1 MVPLP
6 PPLVGL
12 RERLRSVAASVS
24 DTRQRVIDSHRALSD
39 QVGELRSAVDSKVDE
54 SRWALSGQLAEI
66 RAAVDAGAAARPAHM
81 PEVKMREMLLAIA
94 DQEPWHR
101 RRLWELRSTPDYELA
116 YTEAEPLVTVVIP
129 TYDNYRLLGE
139 RSIPSVLAQTYQ
151 NFEIVVVGDSAPEEA
166 GSVIDEIGDPRIRFH
181 NRPYR
186 GPYSEDPQA
195 RWLVA
200 GAPPFNDAVRRAK
213 GRWIAPLDD
222 DDAFRPDHLEVLV
235 GLAQRDRLELAYG
248 RAETHWPDGHREEVG
263 QFPPADGILSL
274 QMAIYHAGLAPSFEL
289 ELTDATFGLPADWGL
304 FRRMLRAGVRA
315 GMADQVVVDGYPSA
329 LWMQREGASALE
341 RSAPDPGASE
351 PLPEWQ
357 YVPEGWKRADDP
369 DELCARGWDVEAV
382 AQAYA
387 TNWPAFLSLIEGPG
401 PLGVGYEKPSGV
413 EIGTTSLI
421 DQNMIL
427 CFTAALTRAAWGR
440 DRITVLDWGGALG
453 HYHALA
459 RKLLPEVELDYHV
472 RELPAAVREGR
483 RLNPEVTFHDTD
495 ACLEETYDLVLLSGS
510 LQYERQWRE
519 RLELLARA
527 TRGKLLLS
535 RLPVASSDDSF
546 VVIQRAQAY
555 GYATEYL
562 GWVFSRNE
570 LSETAEGAGLE
581 LEREFLLHDPFEIRD
596 SPEVVHHRGFLY
608 RRGGAATG

>member
-6 PPLVGL
+6 PPLAGL
-12 RERLRSVAASVS
+12 RERLRSLAAAVS
-24 DTRQRVIDSHRALSD
+24 ETRQRVIDSHEALSEQLAD
-39 QVGELRSAVDSKVDE
+39 LSAAVDSRVIDSQAALSQQLGELR
-54 SRWALSGQLAEI
+54 
-66 RAAVDAGAAARPAHM
+66 AAVESMAPAGSDR
-81 PEVKMREMLLAIA
+81 MREMLLAIA
-94 DQEPWHR
+94 DREPLQRH
-101 RRLWELRSTPDYELA
+101 RLWQVRAEPDYQLA
-116 YTEAEPLVTVVIP
+116 FTEPEPLVTVVIP

-151 NFEIVVVGDSAPEEA
+151 NFEVVVVGDAAPHEA
-166 GSVIDEIGDPRIRFH
+166 QSVVEGIGDHRVRFH
-181 NRPYR
+181 NRTYR
-186 GPYSEDPQA
+186 GPYPDDPRA

-200 GAPPFNDAVRRAK
+200 GVPPFNEAVRMAT

-222 DDAFRPDHLEVLV
+222 DDAFHPEHLEVLV
-235 GLAQRDRLELAYG
+235 GLAQRDRLELAYAK
-248 RAETHWPDGHREEVG
+248 AETHWPDGHREEVG
-263 QFPPADGILSL
+263 RFPPAHGHMAL
-274 QMAIYHAGLAPSFEL
+274 QMAIYHAGLASLFEL
-289 ELTDATFGLPADWGL
+289 ELTDAAFDIPSDWGL

-315 GMADQVVVDGYPSA
+315 GMDDRVLVDGYPSA
-329 LWMQREGASALE
+329 LWMQREGASAAP
-341 RSAPDPGASE
+341 RRTPDPTTSE

-369 DELCARGWDVEAV
+369 EELCAQGWDVEAV
-382 AQAYA
+382 AEAYA
-387 TNWPAFLSLIEGPG
+387 ANWSAFLSAIEGPG
-401 PLGVGYEKPSGV
+401 PLGVGYEKPSGAPI
-413 EIGTTSLI
+413 ETTSLI

-440 DRITVLDWGGALG
+440 ERITVLDWGGALG

-472 RELPAAVREGR
+472 RELPAAVRQGR
-483 RLNPEVTFHDTD
+483 RLNPDVTFHDTD
-495 ACLEETYDLVLLSGS
+495 ACLQGNYDFVLLSGS
-510 LQYERQWRE
+510 LQYERAWQE
-519 RLELLARA
+519 RLKGLAQA
-527 TRGKLLLS
+527 TRGKLFLS
-535 RLPVASSDDSF
+535 RLPVASADASF

-562 GWVFSRNE
+562 GWVFSRDE

-608 RRGGAATG
+608 NRSGVAG